1 MNGRPGAA
9 DFELVD
15 MVLLQE
21 EGASV
26 RIRVAQHSDTLEP
39 LDLPEGG
46 VVTLSLVFRLGR
58 DVDGLTYTEVRS
70 REGVPGLPCE
80 THLGS
85 FRAGGPYEIRLRPE
99 RLPSGH
105 ASCGAY
111 EVRGTF
117 TDRRG
122 RLLASAYRRY
132 RVSPHSAAV
141 LLPGSADG
149 GARLPGGAVSG

>member
-21 EGASV
+21 EGRPV
-26 RIRVAQHSDTLEP
+26 RIRPAQQSDT

-58 DVDGLTYTEVRS
+58 DVDGLTYTEVRV

-132 RVSPHSAAV
+132 RVSPHSAPVA
-141 LLPGSADG
+141 LPGSADS
-149 GARLPGGAVSG
+149 APRIPGGAVRG